1 MTGSARRRSI
11 TLLTLIL
18 CTVDRT
24 DEPADFLESLE
35 GQTRGDFEVLL
46 VDQNEDARLD
56 ALVAAHPGL
65 RLRHLRASRGLSHA
79 RNVAL
84 PLVSGDIVGF
94 PDDDCRY
101 AASLVR
107 RVTEAFEDQPGL
119 DVLTGRASTYSGRDA
134 VGRWRRGPQRL
145 TRRTILGTHASPTM
159 FVRAEVARRV
169 GPFDETLG
177 AGAGTRFGA
186 GEETDWLLRALALG
200 ARGRYDPAL
209 LVSHPVPGS
218 LDGEQRAKARAYGRG
233 MGHVLRRHRYPAWWG
248 PYWASRPLASAL
260 LALGRGDARGTAYH
274 AAAALGRLEGWR
286 A

>member
-1 MTGSARRRSI
+1 
-11 TLLTLIL
+11 
-18 CTVDRT
+18 
-24 DEPADFLESLE
+24 
-35 GQTRGDFEVLL
+35 VLL
-46 VDQNEDARLD
+46 VDQNEDGCLD
-56 ALVAAHPGL
+56 ALVAAHPRL
-65 RLRHLRASRGLSHA
+65 RMRHLRASRGLSHA

-84 PLVSGDIVGF
+84 PLVEGDIVGF

-101 AASLVR
+101 PAWLVR
-107 RVTEAFEDQPGL
+107 RVVEAFEEQPRL

-145 TRRTILGTHASPTM
+145 SRRTILGTHASPTM
-159 FVRAEVARRV
+159 FARTEVARRV

-186 GEETDWLLRALALG
+186 GEETDWLLRALELG

-209 LVSHPVPGS
+209 LVSHPAPAR
-218 LDGEQRAKARAYGRG
+218 LDAQQRRKARAYGRG
-233 MGHVLRRHRYPAWWG
+233 MGHVLRRHHYPAWWG

-260 LALGRGDARGTAYH
+260 LALSRRDLGGTAYH